1 MNPLW
6 VRLISSPYF
15 CVMVSAPPQQST
27 RTRVINVFRNFL
39 KFRPAELFL
48 ASLTQGRS
56 RTNLAW
62 KLIPPEYLYQT
73 SRYHRLT
80 RGEIVLDL
88 DLSNHNDY
96 YVFYGFT
103 EPPLLYLFSLIQP
116 DFTVIDIG
124 ANIGFTA
131 LNFARRCKYGFVYAY
146 EPHDVSYSK
155 LCRNASLN
163 HFSNLTVFQKGLGE
177 KEATQQL
184 VTLNKHHS
192 GMNRIQSAVSGG
204 VESESVKVVRLDTE
218 VIALNIKKV
227 SLIKIDVEGYELNVI
242 RGALNTIRKF
252 KPILFVEL
260 NEENLKQ
267 YGHSSETL
275 VNLLWELGYRVLDS
289 KTGDVLRNSNW
300 DSMETDILCLPIG
313 GERSGGNSN

>member
-1 MNPLW
+1 
-6 VRLISSPYF
+6 
-15 CVMVSAPPQQST
+15 
-27 RTRVINVFRNFL
+27 
-39 KFRPAELFL
+39 
-48 ASLTQGRS
+48 
-56 RTNLAW
+56 
-62 KLIPPEYLYQT
+62 
-73 SRYHRLT
+73 
-80 RGEIVLDL
+80 
-88 DLSNHNDY
+88 
-96 YVFYGFT
+96 
-103 EPPLLYLFSLIQP
+103 
-116 DFTVIDIG
+116 
-124 ANIGFTA
+124 
-131 LNFARRCKYGFVYAY
+131 
-146 EPHDVSYSK
+146 
-155 LCRNASLN
+155 
-163 HFSNLTVFQKGLGE
+163 
-177 KEATQQL
+177 
-184 VTLNKHHS
+184 
-192 GMNRIQSAVSGG
+192 MNRIQSAVSGG